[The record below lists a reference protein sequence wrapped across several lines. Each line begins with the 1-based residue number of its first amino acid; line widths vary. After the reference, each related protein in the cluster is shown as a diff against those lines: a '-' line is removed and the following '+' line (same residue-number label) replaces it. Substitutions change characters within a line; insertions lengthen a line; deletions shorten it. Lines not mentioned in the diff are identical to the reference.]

1 MMLTVT
7 GGGMTSS
14 QQAAGLAGS
23 RYKQIDREKEKQTQT
38 VKSTNKTEKQ
48 IDKEKEKN
56 KHFLNFRI

>member
-23 RYKQIDREKEKQTQT
+23 RYKQKDRQIKAQTRRKNRQ
-38 VKSTNKTEKQ
+38 V
-48 IDKEKEKN
+48 DKEKEKTS
-56 KHFLNFRI
+56 NFWTSEE